1 MAPLPL
7 EGREVPDAPGSE
19 TRSTRSISRRQ
30 LLALALTALTV
41 WSLGNGLL
49 PLLPV
54 LAGNL
59 GASREVTGAYL
70 AVSYASLAVGTVA
83 AGWVTDRVGRRRLLL
98 VGPAA
103 AMAPIIAA
111 VDLIQGFAPLVPLT
125 MAVWFLGGWVLTLV
139 NILAGLSAGSH
150 ERGRVFGLLAAT
162 VALGAVVG
170 GLGIG
175 PLVDLVGYLPAF
187 PWLGLAMLLAPVF
200 ALFVDDPDARP
211 RHPGARAVRGT
222 GGHLPTS
229 LLILVVAS
237 TLSSIALF
245 VGIFGRSLALDALGY
260 GAGAITGTVAVSG
273 LVTLPVAVTLGALS
287 DRLGRTGFLALC
299 FGASCAGLVVFAG
312 ATVLWHFWLAS
323 ALIAF
328 VSYAAASVGAAL
340 VTDLVPSSMVG
351 RGMAAYNATLWVG
364 AVIGFAITGVA
375 LATLDFAT
383 TFMIGAV
390 LAAVSTLLLI
400 PVRSVSR
407 AHAGP
412 EEVRDS

>member
-1 MAPLPL
+1 M
-7 EGREVPDAPGSE
+7 PDATGTEARVPWG
-19 TRSTRSISRRQ
+19 ISRRQ
-30 LLALALTALTV
+30 LVALALTSLTV

-54 LAGNL
+54 LASIL
-59 GASREVTGAYL
+59 GASPEIIGGYL
-70 AVSYASLAVGTVA
+70 ALSYGSLALGTIA
-83 AGWVTDRVGRRRLLL
+83 AGWVTDRVGHRKLLL

-103 AMAPIIAA
+103 AMAPITAA
-111 VDLIQGFAPLVPLT
+111 VSLTRGFAPLVPLT

-150 ERGRVFGLLAAT
+150 ERGKVFGLLAAV
-162 VALGAVVG
+162 VALGAVIG

-200 ALFVDDPDARP
+200 ALFVADPDAHPRRRGEAEVPRP
-211 RHPGARAVRGT
+211 GRRYPT
-222 GGHLPTS
+222 GFLF
-229 LLILVVAS
+229 LVVAS
-237 TLSSIALF
+237 TLSAVALF

-260 GAGAITGTVAVSG
+260 GAGAITSTVAVSG

-299 FGASCAGLVVFAG
+299 FGASCAGLVAFAG
-312 ATVLWHFWLAS
+312 ASVLWHFWVAS

-340 VTDLVPSSMVG
+340 VTDLVPASMVG

-364 AVIGFAITGVA
+364 AVIGFPITGFA
-375 LATLDFAT
+375 IATLDFPM
-383 TFMIGAV
+383 TFLFGAV
-390 LAAVSTLLLI
+390 VAGLSTLLLI
-400 PVRSVSR
+400 PVWS
-407 AHAGP
+407 ATKAGADLP
-412 EEVRDS
+412 RTGAL